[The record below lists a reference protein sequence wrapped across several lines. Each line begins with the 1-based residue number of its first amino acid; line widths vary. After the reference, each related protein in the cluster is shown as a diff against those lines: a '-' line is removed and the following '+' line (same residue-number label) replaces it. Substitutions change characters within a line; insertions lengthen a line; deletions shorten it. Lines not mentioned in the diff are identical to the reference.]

1 MDFESTLLST
11 LSSTPGRVRRCAP
24 DNARV
29 PRISAF
35 YGIVITMYFSDHP
48 PPHFHARYG
57 DHVAEIAIET
67 LELIDGWLPPRAL
80 RLTLDWAGDHRDEL
94 RANWYRARAHEQLVG
109 IDPLP

>member
-1 MDFESTLLST
+1 MELDSTLSST
-11 LSSTPGRVRRCAP
+11 LSSTPERVRRGAP

-35 YGIVITMYFSDHP
+35 YGIVITMYFRDHP

-57 DHVAEIAIET
+57 GYVAEIAIDA

-80 RLTLDWAGDHRDEL
+80 RLVLEWAREHQDEL
-94 RANWYRARAHEQLVG
+94 QANWDRARAHEQLVG